1 MKSICLFIFL
11 LSGYLGNAS
20 PVHELLDRID
30 PGASKK
36 FKIEL
41 VEGNTDFFELD
52 QDGDRNSF
60 VLERYESKITCCFT
74 SCRKKG
80 TPGNIVEVP
89 V

>member
-41 VEGNTDFFELD
+41 VE
-52 QDGDRNSF
+52 
-60 VLERYESKITCCFT
+60 VK
-74 SCRKKG
+74 
-80 TPGNIVEVP
+80 
-89 V
+89 

>member
-41 VEGNTDFFELD
+41 VEGNTDFLSWI
-52 QDGDRNSF
+52 RM
-60 VLERYESKITCCFT
+60 
-74 SCRKKG
+74 G
-80 TPGNIVEVP
+80 TGWLCGETIMSVSLLV
-89 V
+89 